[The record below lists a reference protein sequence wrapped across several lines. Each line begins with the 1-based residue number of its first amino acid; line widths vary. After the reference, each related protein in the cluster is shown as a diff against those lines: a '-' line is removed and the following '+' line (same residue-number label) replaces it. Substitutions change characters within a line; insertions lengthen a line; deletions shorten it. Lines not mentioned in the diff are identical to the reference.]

1 MDNTQMSF
9 DWNRGR
15 AFLAT
20 AEHGSLSAAARAL
33 GLTQP
38 TLSRQVAGLEQ
49 DLGVLLFDRVGKTLQ
64 LTDAGRDMLDHFK
77 RMGAA
82 AERISLAAS
91 GRSTSVEGHVSI
103 SASDVTAALLLPETL
118 ALLRHTAPGITV
130 EVVASNAL
138 SDLRRREADIAI
150 RHVRPTQHDLTAKL
164 LFQTRAHCYAA
175 QSYAEEYGLPRSI
188 ADFARARMIGYGEPA
203 QMLPQIAALKLPL
216 NTANFVHWSESGVVG
231 WEMVRHGLGMGL
243 MSETLGTRTTGVA
256 PVLPD
261 LVPEII
267 FPTWLVAH
275 RELHS
280 NPRIRLV
287 FDFLADHL
295 PR

>member
-1 MDNTQMSF
+1 MNF

-49 DLGVLLFDRVGKTLQ
+49 DLGLLLFERVGKALH
-64 LTDAGRDMLDHFK
+64 LTDSGRDMLDHFQ

-91 GRSTSVEGHVSI
+91 GQSTSVEGHVSI
-103 SASDVTAALLLPETL
+103 SASDVTAAFILPQLLP
-118 ALLRHTAPGITV
+118 ALRRTAPGITI
-130 EVVASNAL
+130 EIVASNTL
-138 SDLRRREADIAI
+138 SDLKKREADIAI

-164 LFQTRAHCYAA
+164 LFHTRAHCYASD
-175 QSYAEEYGLPRSI
+175 SYAAQTGLPETI
-188 ADFARARMIGYGEPA
+188 ADFAQARMIGYGDPA
-203 QMLPQIAALKLPL
+203 RFLPQIASLKLPL
-216 NTANFVHWSESGVVG
+216 TTANFAHWSESGVVG
-231 WEMVRHGLGMGL
+231 WEMVRQGIGIGL
-243 MSETLGTRTTGVA
+243 MSETLGNRTAEVS

-261 LVPEII
+261 LIQEIT

-275 RELHS
+275 RELHT

-287 FDFLADHL
+287 FDFLAKHL

>member
-1 MDNTQMSF
+1 MNF

-49 DLGVLLFDRVGKTLQ
+49 DLGLLLFERVGKALH
-64 LTDAGRDMLDHFK
+64 LTDSGRDMLDHFQ

-91 GRSTSVEGHVSI
+91 GQSTSVEGHVSI
-103 SASDVTAALLLPETL
+103 SASDVTAAFILPQLLP
-118 ALLRHTAPGITV
+118 ALRRTAPGITI
-130 EVVASNAL
+130 EIVASNTL
-138 SDLRRREADIAI
+138 SDLKKREADIAI

-164 LFQTRAHCYAA
+164 LFHTRAHCYASD
-175 QSYAEEYGLPRSI
+175 SYAAQTGLPETI
-188 ADFARARMIGYGEPA
+188 ADFAQARMIGYGDPA
-203 QMLPQIAALKLPL
+203 RFLPQIASLKLPL
-216 NTANFVHWSESGVVG
+216 TTANFAHWSESGVVG
-231 WEMVRHGLGMGL
+231 WEMVRQGIGIGL
-243 MSETLGTRTTGVA
+243 MAETLGNRTAEVS
-256 PVLPD
+256 PVLPN
-261 LVPEII
+261 LIQEIT

-275 RELHS
+275 RELHT

-287 FDFLADHL
+287 FDFLAKHL

>member
-1 MDNTQMSF
+1 MNF

-49 DLGVLLFDRVGKTLQ
+49 DLGLLLFERVGKALH
-64 LTDAGRDMLDHFK
+64 LTDSGRDMLDHFQ

-91 GRSTSVEGHVSI
+91 GQSTSVEGHVSI
-103 SASDVTAALLLPETL
+103 SASDVTAAFILPQLLP
-118 ALLRHTAPGITV
+118 ALRRTAPGITI
-130 EVVASNAL
+130 EIVASNTL
-138 SDLRRREADIAI
+138 SDLKKREADIAI
-150 RHVRPTQHDLTAKL
+150 RNVRPTQHDLTAKL
-164 LFQTRAHCYAA
+164 LFHTRAHCYASD
-175 QSYAEEYGLPRSI
+175 SYAAQTGLPETI
-188 ADFARARMIGYGEPA
+188 ADFAQARMIGYGDPA
-203 QMLPQIAALKLPL
+203 RFLPQIASLKLPL
-216 NTANFVHWSESGVVG
+216 TTANFAHWSESGVVG
-231 WEMVRHGLGMGL
+231 WEMVRQGIGIGL
-243 MSETLGTRTTGVA
+243 MSETLGNRTAEVS

-261 LVPEII
+261 LIQEIT

-275 RELHS
+275 RELHT

-287 FDFLADHL
+287 FDFLAKHL

>member
-1 MDNTQMSF
+1 MSF

-33 GLTQP
+33 GMTQP
-38 TLSRQVAGLEQ
+38 TLGRQVAGLEEE
-49 DLGVLLFDRVGKTLQ
+49 LGVLLFDRVGKALI
-64 LTDAGRDMLDHFK
+64 LTEAGRKLLDHFR

-91 GRSTSVEGHVSI
+91 GQATSVEGQVSI
-103 SASDVTAALLLPETL
+103 SASDVTAAYLLPQVL
-118 ALLRHTAPGITV
+118 SQLHRAAPGITI

-150 RHVRPTQHDLTAKL
+150 RHVRPAQADLTARL
-164 LFQTRAHCYAA
+164 LFRTPAHFYAA
-175 QSYAEEYGLPRSI
+175 RSYAAEHGLPRTI
-188 ADFARARMIGYGEPA
+188 ADFAHARIIGYGDPA
-203 QMLPQIAALKLPL
+203 RMLPQLASFRLPL
-216 NTANFVHWSESGVVG
+216 TPRNIVHWSESGIVG
-231 WEMVRHGLGMGL
+231 WEMVRQGLGLGV
-243 MSETLGTRTTGVA
+243 MSQTLGARTADVV

-261 LVPEII
+261 QVPEIT

-280 NPRIRLV
+280 NRRIRLV
-287 FDFLADHL
+287 FDFLAEHL